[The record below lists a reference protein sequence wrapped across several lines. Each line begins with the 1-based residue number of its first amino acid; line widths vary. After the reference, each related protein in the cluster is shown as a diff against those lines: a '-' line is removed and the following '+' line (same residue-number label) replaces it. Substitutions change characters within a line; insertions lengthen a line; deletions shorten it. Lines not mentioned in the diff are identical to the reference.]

1 MTSTRIHAF
10 ANDALGRHDAVALA
24 DLLRR
29 REVSAA
35 EVLEAAAERA
45 RRIDPVLRAIVVPL
59 FDRPVRDPRAAA
71 TAPFA
76 GVPTFLK
83 DNIDVAG
90 VPTRH
95 GSRAVQPVPAPKHS
109 VVTEHLLAQG
119 YTVVGKSR
127 LPEFGFSPS
136 TEFEDE
142 EPTRNPWNP
151 AYSSGASSG
160 GSAALVAAGVVPIA
174 HANDGGGS
182 IRIPASCCGLVG
194 LKFTRGRF
202 VEGEAARLMP
212 VSVVTEGVVTRSVR
226 DTAHFVAAVERR
238 CRRRLL
244 RPVGLVEGPS
254 AGRLRI
260 GLIIDSINDNRS
272 CSETRAV
279 VQRVAHALERLGH
292 HIEPLLPPVPSSFD
306 EDFKLYW
313 GFLALA
319 LSKIGSRTMPGF
331 DAPRLDSFSKGLA
344 RYCSQRLARTPLALA
359 RLHASRL
366 HYAYGVRRFD
376 AVLSPVLT
384 HAVPKLGYLN
394 PSVPF
399 DELFA
404 RISKWAAFTPLN
416 NASGSPAIAVPAA
429 LSESGVPIGVQLSGR
444 HGGERVLLELAY
456 ALESEL
462 GFQAI
467 DEMPRG
473 RERPHHETD
482 AEAR

>member
-1 MTSTRIHAF
+1 MNSTRVHAF
-10 ANDALGRHDAVALA
+10 TNDALGHHDAVALA

-29 REVSAA
+29 RELSEA
-35 EVLEAAAERA
+35 EVLQAVEERA
-45 RRIDPVLRAIVVPL
+45 RRVDPLLRGIELPL
-59 FDRPVRDPRAAA
+59 FDRPLRDPRADAA
-71 TAPFA
+71 APFA
-76 GVPTFLK
+76 GVPTVLK

-90 VPTRH
+90 LPTRH
-95 GSRAVQPVPAPKHS
+95 GSRAMHPPPAPKHS
-109 VVTEHLLAQG
+109 VVTEHVLAQG

-194 LKFTRGRF
+194 LKFTRRRF

-212 VSVVTEGVVTRSVR
+212 VPVVTEGVVTRSVR
-226 DTAHFVAAVERR
+226 DTAHFMAAIERR
-238 CRRRLL
+238 CRSRLL

-254 AGRLRI
+254 SKRLRI
-260 GLIIDSINDNRS
+260 GLVIDSINDNRS
-272 CSETRAV
+272 CAETRAV
-279 VQRVAHALERLGH
+279 VERVAHLLERLGH
-292 HIEPLLPPVPSSFD
+292 RIEPLLPPVPSSFD

-331 DAPRLDSFSKGLA
+331 DARRLEGFSKGLA
-344 RYCSQRLARTPLALA
+344 GYCSQRLARTPLAIA
-359 RLHASRL
+359 RLRASAL
-366 HYAYGVRRFD
+366 HYAYAVRNYD

-394 PSVPF
+394 PGVPF

-416 NASGSPAIAVPAA
+416 NATGSPAIAVPVG

-462 GFQAI
+462 RFAPI
-467 DEMPRG
+467 DAVAAPRKP
-473 RERPHHETD
+473 ELML
-482 AEAR
+482 